1 MNNTKPTVLESE
13 ITAKAKEIHADAYP
27 MSIGELMSLYRDAEL
42 DIHPEFQRFFRWTQL
57 QKSKFIESILLGI
70 PVPSIF
76 VSQRDD
82 GVWDVV
88 DGVQRLSTIFEFVGI
103 LRDEDGETVPA
114 STLVGTDY
122 LPSLE
127 SKSWEQP
134 ARPKD
139 EFSSSLRL
147 DFKRQ
152 KVDLKIIK
160 KESDPN
166 TKYDLFERLNTLGSQ
181 LSDQEVRNCLLVMIN
196 RSFFQWLQ
204 KLAQNT
210 HFQETIGLTDTALQQ
225 RYDMELVLRFLI
237 FHSAPDRSLKS
248 IKDVGDF
255 ITRNMRALAVD
266 KTFDIQHQ
274 ELVFDRTFEAIH
286 NAIGEDAFRRQ
297 DGGRGRG
304 GFLISIFE
312 VLAIGLGANIAKNSV
327 ASINSSKL
335 QAALKKL
342 WREPGFGRYSA
353 SGVSASSRVPALI
366 PLGRRLFDIL

>member
-1 MNNTKPTVLESE
+1 
-13 ITAKAKEIHADAYP
+13 
-27 MSIGELMSLYRDAEL
+27 MSIGELISLYRDGEL

-70 PVPSIF
+70 PIPSIF
-76 VSQRDD
+76 VSQRED

-103 LRDEDGETVPA
+103 LRDETGATVPA

-127 SKSWEQP
+127 GKTWENGS
-134 ARPKD
+134 RPTN
-139 EFSSSLRL
+139 EFPSSLRL

-152 KVDLKIIK
+152 KLDLKIIK

-196 RSFFQWLQ
+196 RDFFKWLQ
-204 KLAQNT
+204 HLAQNRD
-210 HFQETIGLTDTALQQ
+210 FQETIGLTDTASQQ
-225 RYDMELVLRFLI
+225 RYDMELALRFLI
-237 FHSAPDRSLKS
+237 FHKAPDRSLGG

-255 ITRNMRALAVD
+255 VTRNMRALATSRD
-266 KTFDIQHQ
+266 FDLDQ
-274 ELVFDRTFEAIH
+274 EERVFSRTFGAI
-286 NAIGEDAFRRQ
+286 NRTLGEDAFRRQ

-304 GFLISIFE
+304 GFLVSVFE
-312 VLAIGLGANIAKNSV
+312 VVAIGLGTNIARSPAAPV
-327 ASINSSKL
+327 DPGKL
-335 QAALKKL
+335 KAALKAL
-342 WREPGFGRYSA
+342 WNEPEFRRYAA

-366 PLGRRLFDIL
+366 PLGRRLFNIL